1 MKATTLILAVA
12 CAVGLSSCCCQSQP
26 MPKLRPMP
34 KFQPVDNVLPGQCGE
49 PVKVIQS
56 GKGSK

>member
-1 MKATTLILAVA
+1 
-12 CAVGLSSCCCQSQP
+12 